1 MGWIA
6 LIIISV
12 TVCITIL
19 CNKYMDLCNENNVGM
34 FDDATYDENHF
45 IEIENKIDLIL
56 NKMSNNEDKEVN

>member
-1 MGWIA
+1 
-6 LIIISV
+6 
-12 TVCITIL
+12 
-19 CNKYMDLCNENNVGM
+19 MDLCNENNVGM

>member
-34 FDDATYDENHF
+34 IDDATYDENHF